1 MGTISVPV
9 PTNGNSKTSSGWAYD
24 VSQHIDAGDDVIFV
38 DEADT
43 SIGVEV
49 SKVHL
54 NSDGHIGMYG
64 RGATSA
70 AAVSMS
76 FAGGGLHVVGGVH
89 GIVAAET
96 SIGVGIHV
104 KL

>member
-1 MGTISVPV
+1 
-9 PTNGNSKTSSGWAYD
+9 
-24 VSQHIDAGDDVIFV
+24 
-38 DEADT
+38 
-43 SIGVEV
+43 
-49 SKVHL
+49 
-54 NSDGHIGMYG
+54 MYG

-96 SIGVGIHV
+96 STGVGIHV